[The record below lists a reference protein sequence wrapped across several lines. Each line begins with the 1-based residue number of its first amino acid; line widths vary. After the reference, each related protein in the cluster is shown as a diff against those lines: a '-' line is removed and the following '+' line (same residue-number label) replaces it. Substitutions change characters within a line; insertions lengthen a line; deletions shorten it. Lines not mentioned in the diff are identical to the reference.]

1 MRDQGLDDGVVRLRK
16 WADDVA
22 AWYAQSVRDPLIQRF
37 TTESSELDTGQVLAA
52 IVKLRASE
60 MDAGFVVCDAV
71 IGARLGNIALR
82 HDGHSGETS
91 YWVAAEGRGRGVA
104 TRALVLFSTWSFHAI
119 GLQELSLL
127 VHRDNIASRLVAL
140 HAGYRRDP
148 GRDKS
153 QEVKGAIWPMLGF
166 ALSGP
171 APNRPDPPRRSATLG
186 GRRTRS
192 K

>member
-1 MRDQGLDDGVVRLRK
+1 
-16 WADDVA
+16 
-22 AWYAQSVRDPLIQRF
+22 
-37 TTESSELDTGQVLAA
+37 
-52 IVKLRASE
+52 
-60 MDAGFVVCDAV
+60 
-71 IGARLGNIALR
+71 LG
-82 HDGHSGETS
+82 D
-91 YWVAAEGRGRGVA
+91 AEGRGRGVA

-127 VHRDNIASRLVAL
+127 VHRDNIASRQVAL

-171 APNRPDPPRRSATLG
+171 APNRPDPPRRSATRAAAEREANELDDAHADRPAQPLEIEPAAATSPAADVLLAAG
-186 GRRTRS
+186 VEQGNDALAAFGQESGRCHRAVLFVVPDLYGAGRERGQTFVRQCDRDAS
-192 K
+192 A

>member
-1 MRDQGLDDGVVRLRK
+1 MRDQGLDDGMVRLRK

-71 IGARLGNIALR
+71 TGARLGNIALR

-91 YWVAAEGRGRGVA
+91 YWVTPKAA
-104 TRALVLFSTWSFHAI
+104 
-119 GLQELSLL
+119 
-127 VHRDNIASRLVAL
+127 D
-140 HAGYRRDP
+140 AG
-148 GRDKS
+148 
-153 QEVKGAIWPMLGF
+153 
-166 ALSGP
+166 
-171 APNRPDPPRRSATLG
+171 
-186 GRRTRS
+186 
-192 K
+192 